1 MLSSDFK
8 EIKRCRIFISN
19 SQNVTGD
26 EGGVEKT
33 RKEPEFGK
41 KNKILENLVRG
52 CVFFFLKN
60 KNGF

>member
-26 EGGVEKT
+26 EGGVEKK

-52 CVFFFLKN
+52 CVFFF
-60 KNGF
+60 